1 MIHHPQLTQAGT
13 VPLMPSLRD
22 YLQTAVVPMML
33 QLYDRP
39 RVTGENFAGI
49 PPLKYRVQTPPGTL
63 PKVATPPLNEFR
75 FR

>member
-1 MIHHPQLTQAGT
+1 
-13 VPLMPSLRD
+13 
-22 YLQTAVVPMML
+22 MML